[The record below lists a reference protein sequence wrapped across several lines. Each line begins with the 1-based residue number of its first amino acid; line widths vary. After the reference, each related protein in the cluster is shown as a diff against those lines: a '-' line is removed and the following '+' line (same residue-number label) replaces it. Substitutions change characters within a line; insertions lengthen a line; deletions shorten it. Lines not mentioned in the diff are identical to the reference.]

1 MMKKLLALCLS
12 LGIFLGLAACG
23 STPAA
28 DTQPPEHSESAVAP
42 TPSATQPNQGAGATE
57 TDSQSS
63 QTLVVSFS
71 ATGNTEE
78 AANLIAEA
86 TGADV
91 FRLEP
96 VTPYTDEDL
105 DWTDDNSRVVYEHDN
120 PD

>member
-12 LGIFLGLAACG
+12 LGMFLGLAACG

-28 DTQPPEHSESAVAP
+28 DTQPPKHSESAVEP

-63 QTLVVSFS
+63 QTLVVYFS

-105 DWTDDNSRVVYEHDN
+105 DWTDGSSRVVYEHDN